1 MVTYNLKNN
10 KTRKT
15 NILSN
20 NGKNKNK
27 NINRKTLKNK
37 KNKYNKHNKKN
48 KHNKNAKKYLTS
60 TKKRLTDRNKHNRTK
75 KIVGGGLLTSASK
88 IKTGL
93 KFGKTTRTLKRLF
106 SASRK
111 KSKDFFNDENLH
123 TLLRQ
128 LLDIEKNRKSII
140 EHKIVNFIKDIL
152 TYIYFE
158 LSSFRFSSKLDDPCI
173 ANILKRTKI
182 NDYLEKKDQLYST
195 FYKKKKYGQFLGKSH
210 EIHDYLELI
219 TLDKLNV
226 RFKEFL
232 TKLIEMNN
240 SSTAVILSSSSIN
253 EMQKQQE
260 QQTKPELK
268 KQITINNNSN
278 INKITF
284 RFILNKKRDGNDGHD
299 DNIYYYSKSNE
310 GYVGFICKNKPTHE
324 NEYDIPIKIE
334 EFTLLTEIKEHPNT
348 SEFTQYFE
356 DEIYKYRDE
365 IKDKLLT
372 LFCYYTIF
380 RVIDGDKKFTEEI
393 ARIKNKKE
401 EQAAKEEKNEGKTTV
416 VVGKKGQEQG
426 KGKIKK

>member
-1 MVTYNLKNN
+1 
-10 KTRKT
+10 
-15 NILSN
+15 
-20 NGKNKNK
+20 
-27 NINRKTLKNK
+27 
-37 KNKYNKHNKKN
+37 
-48 KHNKNAKKYLTS
+48 
-60 TKKRLTDRNKHNRTK
+60 
-75 KIVGGGLLTSASK
+75 
-88 IKTGL
+88 
-93 KFGKTTRTLKRLF
+93 
-106 SASRK
+106 
-111 KSKDFFNDENLH
+111 
-123 TLLRQ
+123 
-128 LLDIEKNRKSII
+128 
-140 EHKIVNFIKDIL
+140 
-152 TYIYFE
+152 
-158 LSSFRFSSKLDDPCI
+158 
-173 ANILKRTKI
+173 
-182 NDYLEKKDQLYST
+182 
-195 FYKKKKYGQFLGKSH
+195 
-210 EIHDYLELI
+210 
-219 TLDKLNV
+219 
-226 RFKEFL
+226 
-232 TKLIEMNN
+232 MNH